1 MHEGPSRPASG
12 DVDERSGPAV
22 SVIIPCYGQAQY
34 LPEAVAS
41 VVAQT
46 FTDWE
51 IVIVDDGSPDD
62 TGETAER
69 LMAAHPGRRIRLV
82 RQENHGLVGARNNGI
97 AASTGRFVLPLDADN
112 ALLPEMLEKT
122 VALLEADPSVAIAYT
137 DYEHFGSD
145 TRRIETG
152 RWGTDALG
160 VRNRLEACSLFRR
173 EVWSAVGGYNPN
185 MRWGYE
191 DWDFWIGAAERG
203 FVGRR
208 IPEPLFRYRIKPSS
222 MYKTARRQHHGELM
236 RQIARNHPA
245 LFTPGR
251 RLSYFIRR
259 VLGALRYRA
268 RTRLQAFA
276 WRIQPRRPVARG

>member
-1 MHEGPSRPASG
+1 MTP
-12 DVDERSGPAV
+12 PAV
-22 SVIIPCYGQAQY
+22 SVVIPCHGQAEY
-34 LPEAVAS
+34 LSEAVAS
-41 VVAQT
+41 VIGQT

-82 RQENHGLVGARNNGI
+82 RQENQGLSSARNNGI

-137 DYEHFGSD
+137 DYERFGAE
-145 TRRIETG
+145 RRRNDAGVWTI
-152 RWGTDALG
+152 DALAYS
-160 VRNRLEACSLFRR
+160 NQLDACSLFRR

-185 MRWGYE
+185 MRRGYE

-208 IPEPLFRYRIKPSS
+208 IPEPLFRYRVKESS
-222 MYKTARRQHHGELM
+222 RDVSAWQERRALR
-236 RQIARNHPA
+236 RQIARNHPVV
-245 LFTPGR
+245 FTAGR
-251 RLSYFIRR
+251 RLRHVVRRARDAAAYWARSLIRR
-259 VLGALRYRA
+259 V
-268 RTRLQAFA
+268 RLQA
-276 WRIQPRRPVARG
+276 PRVAG